1 MRKAGL
7 LEKKPM
13 KATPKMTAAAKND
26 TGTVKYTK
34 YKYFPARRYTEY
46 ESRYYFRA
54 APSALQGRLE
64 VDLFTRK
71 DLAEGRKEPRF
82 RIFLDYEN
90 KDFISWNA
98 VEEKW
103 SSAKID
109 MLDTGD
115 GRYAYSYRGRNY
127 AAETARKLVNRHLG
141 TGNAPDVETAVLA
154 FQLQVRE
161 KELKG
166 RHRLVT
172 DMIDAYMDTVPDRLP
187 ADWMRFLNRRALE
200 DGHCILYERG
210 TGTGW
215 CTCCR
220 LHVRVPDT
228 VRHNMTGKCTCGS
241 RITYKSW
248 KKQKCIAYDTRAS
261 VIQKCT
267 DGQTFAY
274 RQFHVR
280 MKAERE
286 KEYVPEITVFHEE
299 YRLLFEIPDMKGPLT
314 GRGGYEWGN
323 FRNTGVERWCKEG
336 TVNRGYG
343 YGYSVYAKTT
353 LYTSNLKKTLKG
365 TKLQYVPIAD
375 IIKSTNIKLNIIA
388 VLGDMNMLFPYEA
401 FWKMGLKRF
410 VCERAQRD
418 GTTGLTHIN
427 VKARK
432 PWQRLGVTKEDMMQA
447 ARLDATDRQMRI
459 IQRAAGLG
467 VKLTDE
473 QVLWL
478 DENVGVSVLM
488 KYFPTHTPHR
498 IIRYMKEKAGI
509 PDAGQAGKEALHLW
523 TDYLDTAQQLG
534 WDMGDR
540 SVFFPQDIK
549 RAHDEAVNVF
559 TLQKDK
565 EDALKMKNK
574 DLIMHG
580 YAREIKKAF
589 RYRNS
594 RFMIKVPGCYMDFK
608 REGHKQHNCVA
619 TYYEK
624 VLDGRCIILFI
635 RRREA
640 PKKPFC
646 TVEIQNDGGN
656 FRIIQNRTEYNRDA
670 PREAQEFMQAAV
682 MAAQRITDGI
692 LKEEKTQVRIK
703 TAV

>member
-1 MRKAGL
+1 M
-7 LEKKPM
+7 
-13 KATPKMTAAAKND
+13 
-26 TGTVKYTK
+26 
-34 YKYFPARRYTEY
+34 
-46 ESRYYFRA
+46 
-54 APSALQGRLE
+54 
-64 VDLFTRK
+64 
-71 DLAEGRKEPRF
+71 
-82 RIFLDYEN
+82 
-90 KDFISWNA
+90 
-98 VEEKW
+98 
-103 SSAKID
+103 
-109 MLDTGD
+109 
-115 GRYAYSYRGRNY
+115 
-127 AAETARKLVNRHLG
+127 
-141 TGNAPDVETAVLA
+141 
-154 FQLQVRE
+154 
-161 KELKG
+161 
-166 RHRLVT
+166 
-172 DMIDAYMDTVPDRLP
+172 
-187 ADWMRFLNRRALE
+187 
-200 DGHCILYERG
+200 
-210 TGTGW
+210 
-215 CTCCR
+215 
-220 LHVRVPDT
+220 
-228 VRHNMTGKCTCGS
+228 
-241 RITYKSW
+241 
-248 KKQKCIAYDTRAS
+248 
-261 VIQKCT
+261 IQKCT

-299 YRLLFEIPDMKGPLT
+299 YRLLFEISDTKGPLT
-314 GRGGYEWGN
+314 GRGGYEWGY
-323 FRNTGVERWCKEG
+323 FRNTGVKRWCKEG
-336 TVNRGYG
+336 TVNHGGYG
-343 YGYSVYAKTT
+343 CSYGPARSI
-353 LYTSNLKKTLKG
+353 LYTSNLKKALKG
-365 TKLQYVPIAD
+365 TKLQYVPIAG

-418 GTTGLTHIN
+418 GTEGLTHVDTN
-427 VKARK
+427 ARK

-447 ARLDATDRQMRI
+447 ARLDATDQQMRI

-467 VKLTDE
+467 VKLDDE
-473 QVLWL
+473 QILWL
-478 DENVGVSVLM
+478 DRNVGVNVLM
-488 KYFPTHTPHR
+488 NYFPTHTPHR

-509 PDAGQAGKEALHLW
+509 PDAGKDGKEALHLW

-635 RRREA
+635 RKREA

-646 TVEIQNDGGN
+646 TVEIRNDGGN

-682 MAAQRITDGI
+682 MAAQRITDRM
-692 LKEEKTQVRIK
+692 LKEEITRTRIK